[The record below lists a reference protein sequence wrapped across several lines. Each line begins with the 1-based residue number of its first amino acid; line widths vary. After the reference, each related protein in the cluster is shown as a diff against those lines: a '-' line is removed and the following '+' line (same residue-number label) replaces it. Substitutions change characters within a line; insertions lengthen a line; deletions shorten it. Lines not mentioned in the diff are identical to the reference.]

1 MTYLWAYVAGVLT
14 LINPC
19 VLPLLPIVIAAAF
32 QNSRLGPLA
41 LAAGL
46 TLSFA
51 ALGVSV
57 TAFGHLVSI
66 SPEVVNRA
74 AAIVMMSFGVVLL
87 VPRGQAV
94 LAALAAPLAS
104 RASSRIDAR
113 ERAGVAG
120 QFGVGVLLG
129 AVWSPCVG
137 PTLGGAIGL
146 AASGEGLAQATVT
159 MLAFGVGV
167 STVLVALAYGSRQ
180 AVSARQREARGVDA
194 VGEAAHGRDSP
205 RGGDRDPVPRRPRH
219 RGLAAR
225 PDAGVAAGPVGV
237 GLRRTRFVVLL
248 RRKWNRGGH
257 HAPSVPWSS
266 SSRATSQAEAASQ
279 SRRSSDARGSAR
291 RSATSR

>member
-51 ALGVSV
+51 VLGVSV
-57 TAFGHLVSI
+57 TAFGHLLSI
-66 SPEVVNRA
+66 DADAVNRA
-74 AAIVMMSFGVVLL
+74 AAVVMMAFGVVLL
-87 VPRGQAV
+87 VPRAQAA
-94 LAALAAPLAS
+94 LATLAAPLAS
-104 RASSRIDAR
+104 RANSRIDAR

-146 AASGEGLAQATVT
+146 AASGEGLVQAAST
-159 MLAFGVGV
+159 MLAFGAGV
-167 STVLVALAYGSRQ
+167 STLLMALAYGSRR
-180 AVSARQREARGVDA
+180 AVSARRER
-194 VGEAAHGRDSP
+194 
-205 RGGDRDPVPRRPRH
+205 
-219 RGLAAR
+219 LAAWM
-225 PDAGVAAGPVGV
+225 PWAQPVMGATLHVV
-237 GLRRTRFVVLL
+237 GFAVLFHIDRMIEGWL
-248 RRKWNRGGH
+248 LDQMPVWLQDL
-257 HAPSVPWSS
+257 SVSV
-266 SSRATSQAEAASQ
+266 
-279 SRRSSDARGSAR
+279 
-291 RSATSR
+291 